1 MKENKQSEIK
11 KLTKEEAKNI
21 KGYKITI
28 IDLDTAETVVDEV
41 TPGIIGAFVKSDGS
55 QCISATKCNIIKI
68 LPLLSGLERIKEET
82 KKAIVSG
89 VVSSF
94 LGGEENE

>member
-11 KLTKEEAKNI
+11 SLTEEEAKNI

-41 TPGIIGAFVKSDGS
+41 TPGIIGAFIKGDGS
-55 QCISATKCNIIKI
+55 QCISATKCNIIKM
-68 LPLLSGLERIKEET
+68 LSLLSGLENIKEET
-82 KKAIVSG
+82 KKAMVSG
-89 VVSSF
+89 VVSSIF
-94 LGGEENE
+94 GGDDNE